1 MDSYNYLWT
10 LDQAASGSISGT
22 VNVGE
27 SNCPSPIWSVAGSI
41 TGNQFTLTATN
52 PTGGDFEC
60 VTSFTY
66 SMVIA
71 SPGVATGTWVNTD
84 GVSGSVTMTESSEP
98 AAAVIPSNVDFGSV
112 TTNHTA
118 TRRLTIQNVGSPGSL
133 LVGFVSS
140 PSPPFTITEGAGAF
154 SLASGA
160 TATVTVGF
168 QPSTTG
174 TFSDSISINSND
186 PLSPTVVPLS
196 GTADLL
202 TTVTVWV
209 DAFIPWNQFGPI
221 AVLPTDFLCFLAPSV
236 PCDSLPEPLSGVDI
250 AGDGRLFSSQT
261 NASSRVHWLETFDAN
276 TLAPIVYSTGAGISS
291 LVEATTGATL
301 ATAQGSSTAL
311 ISYPSQ
317 LAPGLVSVSV
327 SGGGTF
333 GFLSGIPFTPAINV
347 NATFIID
354 LTNRECQ
361 LVGTYGGFP
370 AFEAYVQGNSDP
382 PVALLQQNVGP
393 EAAWFFEL
401 PLLFFSNFHTLAG
414 TMVPF

>member
-1 MDSYNYLWT
+1 MTGVQTCAL
-10 LDQAASGSISGT
+10 
-22 VNVGE
+22 
-27 SNCPSPIWSVAGSI
+27 PI
-41 TGNQFTLTATN
+41 
-52 PTGGDFEC
+52 
-60 VTSFTY
+60 Y
-66 SMVIA
+66 
-71 SPGVATGTWVNTD
+71 
-84 GVSGSVTMTESSEP
+84 TE
-98 AAAVIPSNVDFGSV
+98 
-112 TTNHTA
+112 
-118 TRRLTIQNVGSPGSL
+118 
-133 LVGFVSS
+133 
-140 PSPPFTITEGAGAF
+140 
-154 SLASGA
+154 
-160 TATVTVGF
+160 
-168 QPSTTG
+168 
-174 TFSDSISINSND
+174 
-186 PLSPTVVPLS
+186 
-196 GTADLL
+196 
-202 TTVTVWV
+202 
-209 DAFIPWNQFGPI
+209 
-221 AVLPTDFLCFLAPSV
+221 
-236 PCDSLPEPLSGVDI
+236 
-250 AGDGRLFSSQT
+250 
-261 NASSRVHWLETFDAN
+261 
-276 TLAPIVYSTGAGISS
+276 
-291 LVEATTGATL
+291 TTGATL